1 MEVGKS
7 VFEPWFYKD
16 LLCDFKFPIYKRK
29 IIILYFTVLVVNE
42 IMLSKLS
49 NTVSDTLAG
58 TQISVELVKYNLVK
72 MTGMLVI
79 WFDRLL

>member
-1 MEVGKS
+1 MLVQNKPS
-7 VFEPWFYKD
+7 V
-16 LLCDFKFPIYKRK
+16 
-29 IIILYFTVLVVNE
+29 
-42 IMLSKLS
+42 S